1 MSDITAQVSS
11 SVGALTEAFNTITHN
26 LANVSTA
33 GYKRRHSLF
42 SRALEAPQLSQ
53 QTQETGK
60 VDFSSRLDFSQGS
73 IVSTERTLD
82 FALHGNGFFVV
93 ETPEGP
99 LYTRDGT
106 FLLNQNHQIVNC
118 QGNTIAGQSGA
129 ITVPPDVGLSQIY
142 VGSDGSISAGDISIG
157 KFRIVDFK
165 QDQEKLIAV
174 GRNCFS
180 APAGLN
186 AQDAEDAIVKQG
198 YQEGSN
204 VKLVEELVNM
214 ITVSRLYESNMKLVS
229 AKKEMTGSIIS
240 LAMG

>member
-42 SRALEAPQLSQ
+42 SRALEAPQLSA
-53 QTQETGK
+53 QTEQTGK
-60 VDFSSRLDFSQGS
+60 VDFSSKLDFSQGS
-73 IVSTERTLD
+73 IVRTDRVLD
-82 FALHGNGFFVV
+82 FALHGQGFFVV
-93 ETPEGP
+93 ETPQGP

-106 FLLNQNHQIVNC
+106 FLLNQNRQIVTC
-118 QGNTIAGQSGA
+118 RGNTVAGQTGA
-129 ITVPPDVGLSQIY
+129 ITVPADVGLSQIY
-142 VGSDGSISAGDISIG
+142 VSSDGSISAGDISIG
-157 KFRIVDFK
+157 KFKIVDFQ
-165 QDQEKLIAV
+165 QDQDKLTAA
-174 GRNCFS
+174 GANCFR
-180 APAGLN
+180 APGNVN

-214 ITVSRLYESNMKLVS
+214 ISVSRLYESNMKLIS

-240 LAMG
+240 VAMG